1 MKYYKNF
8 PLRLLSS
15 FRIGGNADILA
26 LPETPEEVQEV
37 MEKISRERIPWV
49 VVGRGTNVLFSDEG
63 FRGMVISTIRMRGT
77 RREDGRVKAFS
88 GTSLSSLISQN
99 LRTGFGGIEEL
110 VGIPGTVGGAVW
122 MNAGSFGVETGR
134 FVKRVRGILDGEW
147 REERPEF
154 EYRKALLPSGFLIV
168 EVEFEFHPRE
178 RKEMEEVLRECV
190 KRRKR
195 TQPLGEK
202 SAGCVFR
209 NPPGESAGKLIE
221 DVGLKGF
228 CMGDA
233 CVSAVHANFIVNR
246 GNARAKDV
254 LELVKLIKE
263 RVYEKKGILL
273 EEEIRVIPEK
283 VQA

>member
-26 LPETPEEVQEV
+26 LPETPEEVQDV

-77 RREDGRVKAFS
+77 GREDGRVKALS
-88 GTSLSSLISQN
+88 GTSLSSLISEN

-147 REERPEF
+147 REEKPEF
-154 EYRKALLPSGFLIV
+154 EYRKALLPSGFFIV

-246 GNARAKDV
+246 GNARAVNV
-254 LELVKLIKE
+254 LELIKLIKE

-283 VQA
+283 VQV